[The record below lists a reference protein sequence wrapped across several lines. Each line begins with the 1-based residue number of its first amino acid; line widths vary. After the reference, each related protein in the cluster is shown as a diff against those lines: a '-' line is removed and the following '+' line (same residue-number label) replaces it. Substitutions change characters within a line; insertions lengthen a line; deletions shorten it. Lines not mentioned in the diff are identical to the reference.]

1 MAFDARQVEIA
12 RRNAELAKVEQQ
24 RLENERLEQ
33 LRCTIIMPVMR
44 QDILKLTILI
54 YLRW

>member
-44 QDILKLTILI
+44 RDILKLTILI